1 MYFSFSGRSTLVYLQ
16 VIYLATCE
24 KCEVGKRQSPIDI
37 ETDSVRYQEFRP
49 FKLSGHHLLSIRK
62 GTLYAENTGDT
73 LKFKAK
79 STHTKANLDGGP
91 LNVEYEF
98 VEMHFHWGNITDN
111 SQQTN
116 APGSE
121 HKIDGKSYPLE
132 LHMVHRNIHDE
143 TVDEAVEHENGITV
157 LGFKFEMVD
166 DNTATIPAL
175 DTIVQIMDE
184 KFRAPGAKFTSKD
197 FKDEIKGDVNV
208 FNFLPVLMDEYFH
221 YHGSLT
227 TGGCQE
233 AVNWMVFK
241 NPLAVKES
249 HLLALQKLKNKE
261 GQEIVNNFRETQPVN
276 ERPIY
281 YHGIDLIQKNVIPR
295 GSSVGLRSTALP
307 KHQDFV
313 LTKPC
318 NKNDPIPQ
326 HAIMAEAE
334 ERKSA
339 DALWARKDRACGSC
353 TIQTSSFS
361 IISFGLGILLKI
373 NQH

>member
-1 MYFSFSGRSTLVYLQ
+1 MYFGFSHRSILVYLQ

-62 GTLYAENTGDT
+62 GSLYAENTGDT
-73 LKFKAK
+73 IKFKAK
-79 STHTKANLDGGP
+79 STHTKANLEGGP

-98 VEMHFHWGNITDN
+98 VEMHFHWGNVTDN

-143 TVDEAVEHENGITV
+143 TVAEAVEHENGITV
-157 LGFKFEMVD
+157 LGFKFQMVD
-166 DNTATIPAL
+166 DDAVTLPAL
-175 DTIVQIMDE
+175 DTLENIVND
-184 KFRAPGAKFTSKD
+184 FLRAPGSKFTSKD
-197 FKDEIKGDVNV
+197 FKDGISGDVNV

-227 TGGCQE
+227 TGSCQE

-241 NPLAVKES
+241 VPLAVKER
-249 HLLALQKLKNKE
+249 HLLALQMLKNK
-261 GQEIVNNFRETQPVN
+261 QAKEIVNNFRETQPVN
-276 ERPIY
+276 ERPVY
-281 YHGIDLIQKNVIPR
+281 YHGIDLIQKKVVPR

-318 NKNDPIPQ
+318 NTKGPLPQ
-326 HAIMAEAE
+326 HAVMAEPE
-334 ERKSA
+334 QRKSA
-339 DALWARKDRACGSC
+339 EALWDSQKEACGSC
-353 TIQTSSFS
+353 AIQTSSF
-361 IISFGLGILLKI
+361 ILIALGLVALMKM
-373 NQH
+373 NQN